1 MRSLTLGIVRFLWS
15 GWVWKSGVSFSF
27 RHVLFLPLS
36 GCRQCLQTANISQW
50 RSITLVKNC
59 LWWEFSF
66 FDTKK
71 KIYGSYYKWDYS
83 FIVERRGGFL
93 KLFLILGQVVLDA
106 EVAKVGVEKKE
117 EGADFETAALPE
129 NPKARADNPFP
140 IYWPGILQYFCNIFC
155 NNDLIFSNIF
165 AILTWI
171 FLAVESTFSITD
183 VWQQPLFVF
192 DWTLNFL
199 ELEKMLQSCFYFWL
213 ILENRKIERAAIKD
227 E

>member
-27 RHVLFLPLS
+27 RHVSFLPLS

-71 KIYGSYYKWDYS
+71 KIDGSYYKWDYS

-129 NPKARADNPFP
+129 NPKARADHPFP
-140 IYWPGILQYFCNIFC
+140 IYWPGILQYFLQYWPGIFCRGINIFHHRRM
-155 NNDLIFSNIF
+155 
-165 AILTWI
+165 AA
-171 FLAVESTFSITD
+171 AV
-183 VWQQPLFVF
+183 FVF
-192 DWTLNFL
+192 DWTLKFL
-199 ELEKMLQSCFYFWL
+199 ELEKLLQSCFYFWL

>member
-1 MRSLTLGIVRFLWS
+1 VKRLGLKIRSQLL
-15 GWVWKSGVSFSF
+15 FST
-27 RHVLFLPLS
+27 HFLPLS

-71 KIYGSYYKWDYS
+71 KIDGSYYKWDYS

-117 EGADFETAALPE
+117 EGADYETAALPE
-129 NPKARADNPFP
+129 NPKARADHPFP
-140 IYWPGILQYFCNIFC
+140 IY
-155 NNDLIFSNIF
+155 
-165 AILTWI
+165 
-171 FLAVESTFSITD
+171 
-183 VWQQPLFVF
+183 
-192 DWTLNFL
+192 
-199 ELEKMLQSCFYFWL
+199 
-213 ILENRKIERAAIKD
+213 
-227 E
+227 

>member
-27 RHVLFLPLS
+27 RHVFLPLS

-71 KIYGSYYKWDYS
+71 KIDGSYYKWDYS
-83 FIVERRGGFL
+83 FIVERRGRFL

-106 EVAKVGVEKKE
+106 EVAKFGVEKKE

-129 NPKARADNPFP
+129 NPKARTDHLFP
-140 IYWPGILQYFCNIFC
+140 IYWPGILQYFLQYWPGILQYWPGIFCRGINIFHHRRM
-155 NNDLIFSNIF
+155 
-165 AILTWI
+165 AA
-171 FLAVESTFSITD
+171 AVFCCWLD
-183 VWQQPLFVF
+183 FKY
-192 DWTLNFL
+192 L
-199 ELEKMLQSCFYFWL
+199 ELEKMSQSCFYFWL

>member
-27 RHVLFLPLS
+27 RHIFLPLS

-71 KIYGSYYKWDYS
+71 KIDGSYYKWDYS

-106 EVAKVGVEKKE
+106 EVAKVGVEKKRRRSWFWNRRTFWE
-117 EGADFETAALPE
+117 PQGSRRPSLSHLLTWNFAIFSQYFLQ
-129 NPKARADNPFP
+129 
-140 IYWPGILQYFCNIFC
+140 YWPGILQYF
-155 NNDLIFSNIF
+155 LQH
-165 AILTWI
+165 WPGI
-171 FLAVESTFSITD
+171 FLPWNQHFPSQTYGSSRF
-183 VWQQPLFVF
+183 LFLTGL
-192 DWTLNFL
+192 WNF
-199 ELEKMLQSCFYFWL
+199 
-213 ILENRKIERAAIKD
+213 
-227 E
+227 

>member
-1 MRSLTLGIVRFLWS
+1 MLSYVGRAYAPDEGGGDGNVADKTSSTRKKIQKNTQNTCGHQTCAKAYKYAQICARMCARIKHILTLGTLQDDAIFDAWHSKIFVKRLGLKIRS
-15 GWVWKSGVSFSF
+15 QLLFST
-27 RHVLFLPLS
+27 RFLPLS

-71 KIYGSYYKWDYS
+71 KIDGSYYKWDYS

-117 EGADFETAALPE
+117 GADYETAALPE
-129 NPKARADNPFP
+129 NPKARADHPFP
-140 IYWPGILQYFCNIFC
+140 IY
-155 NNDLIFSNIF
+155 
-165 AILTWI
+165 
-171 FLAVESTFSITD
+171 
-183 VWQQPLFVF
+183 
-192 DWTLNFL
+192 
-199 ELEKMLQSCFYFWL
+199 
-213 ILENRKIERAAIKD
+213 
-227 E
+227 

>member
-27 RHVLFLPLS
+27 RHIFLPLS

-71 KIYGSYYKWDYS
+71 KIDGSYYKWDYS

-106 EVAKVGVEKKE
+106 EVAKVGVKKKE
-117 EGADFETAALPE
+117 EGADFETTELPE
-129 NPKARADNPFP
+129 NPKARADHPFP
-140 IYWPGILQYFCNIFC
+140 IYWPGILQYFRNIFCNIDLVFCNIFC
-155 NNDLIFSNIF
+155 NIDLEFFCRGINIF
-165 AILTWI
+165 HHRRMAAAA
-171 FLAVESTFSITD
+171 F
-183 VWQQPLFVF
+183 
-192 DWTLNFL
+192 
-199 ELEKMLQSCFYFWL
+199 CFWL
-213 ILENRKIERAAIKD
+213 DFEIFRTRENVTKLLLLLAYFGK
-227 E
+227 

>member
-27 RHVLFLPLS
+27 RHVFFYLSLVAGNAFKRQISVSGDLLLWLRIAFGGSFL
-36 GCRQCLQTANISQW
+36 
-50 RSITLVKNC
+50 
-59 LWWEFSF
+59 F

-71 KIYGSYYKWDYS
+71 KIDGSYYKWDYS

-129 NPKARADNPFP
+129 NPKARADHPFP
-140 IYWPGILQYFCNIFC
+140 IYWPGILQYFRNIFC
-155 NNDLIFSNIF
+155 NIDLVFCNIF
-165 AILTWI
+165 AILTW
-171 FLAVESTFSITD
+171 
-183 VWQQPLFVF
+183 
-192 DWTLNFL
+192 NFL
-199 ELEKMLQSCFYFWL
+199 PWNQHFPSQTYGSSRFLFLTGLWTF
-213 ILENRKIERAAIKD
+213 
-227 E
+227 

>member
-27 RHVLFLPLS
+27 RHVFLPLS

-71 KIYGSYYKWDYS
+71 KIDGSYYKWDYS

-129 NPKARADNPFP
+129 NPKARADHPFP
-140 IYWPGILQYFCNIFC
+140 IYWPGILQYFRNIFC
-155 NNDLIFSNIF
+155 NIDLVFCNIF
-165 AILTWI
+165 AILTWN
-171 FLAVESTFSITD
+171 FFAVESTFSITD
-183 VWQQPLFVF
+183 VWQQPFLFL
-192 DWTLNFL
+192 T
-199 ELEKMLQSCFYFWL
+199 WL
-213 ILENRKIERAAIKD
+213 WNL
-227 E
+227 

>member
-27 RHVLFLPLS
+27 RHIFLPLS

-71 KIYGSYYKWDYS
+71 KIDGSYYKWDYS

-106 EVAKVGVEKKE
+106 EVAKVGVEKKRRRSWFWNRRTFWE
-117 EGADFETAALPE
+117 PQGSRRPSLSHLLTWNFAIFSQYFLQ
-129 NPKARADNPFP
+129 
-140 IYWPGILQYFCNIFC
+140 YWPGILQYF
-155 NNDLIFSNIF
+155 
-165 AILTWI
+165 AILTWNFCLGINI
-171 FLAVESTFSITD
+171 FHHRRMAAAAF
-183 VWQQPLFVF
+183 
-192 DWTLNFL
+192 
-199 ELEKMLQSCFYFWL
+199 CFWL
-213 ILENRKIERAAIKD
+213 DFEIFRTRENVTKLLLLLAYFGK
-227 E
+227 

>member
-1 MRSLTLGIVRFLWS
+1 MVRSLMRLAKKVNWGEATRFRN
-15 GWVWKSGVSFSF
+15 SGVHLAFRHTLKPLSFSSNAF
-27 RHVLFLPLS
+27 KV
-36 GCRQCLQTANISQW
+36 ANISQW

-71 KIYGSYYKWDYS
+71 KIDGSYYKWDYS

-129 NPKARADNPFP
+129 NPKARADHPFP
-140 IYWPGILQYFCNIFC
+140 IY
-155 NNDLIFSNIF
+155 
-165 AILTWI
+165 
-171 FLAVESTFSITD
+171 
-183 VWQQPLFVF
+183 
-192 DWTLNFL
+192 
-199 ELEKMLQSCFYFWL
+199 
-213 ILENRKIERAAIKD
+213 
-227 E
+227 